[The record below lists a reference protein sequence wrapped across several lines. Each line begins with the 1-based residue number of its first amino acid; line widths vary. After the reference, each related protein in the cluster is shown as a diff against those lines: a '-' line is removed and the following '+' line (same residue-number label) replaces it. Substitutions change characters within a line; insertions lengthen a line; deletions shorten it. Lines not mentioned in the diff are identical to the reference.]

1 MPIGALPVP
10 EVSVPPAVLST
21 ALAVLVWRC
30 SRREVK
36 LPGLAHEG
44 LIELLRRNPLLAVAL
59 LTDLGL
65 TVPAGGDAAL
75 TAADLSS
82 ARPAELRADA
92 VVIIEAREGGRGTP
106 AGKLAVVIEVQTVP
120 DNGKRRVWPAYLALA
135 RAQHDCPAVLLVIC
149 FSRATGRWAR
159 RPIPTGHPGF
169 DLVPLVI
176 DAGNTP
182 PSDAP
187 GLDWAAP
194 ELVAAA
200 DLDADGLETYTPLIR
215 TAASPAARNALEALM
230 TIAFKD
236 DFIDRIKEKG
246 KAEGKE
252 EGKAEGKA
260 EMLLHILAARG
271 FEVPERVRERVLG
284 CTDPQQIYAWTDIAV
299 TAASLEDVFQ
309 G

>member
-1 MPIGALPVP
+1 
-10 EVSVPPAVLST
+10 
-21 ALAVLVWRC
+21 
-30 SRREVK
+30 

-194 ELVAAA
+194 ELAVLGALTGAIDLDQDPGRRLVLSAVAAA
-200 DLDADGLETYTPLIR
+200 DLDADGLETYTHLIR